1 MKQIVITF
9 KPRQVTRALLSP
21 LSERAQEI
29 IKMRYGLG
37 SEPRRMTLEAI
48 GERYDITR
56 ERVRQVES
64 FALASIRKSQNFGEI
79 TPVFNELKEVMS
91 DYGGIVHERDFL
103 KHVSPEPALQNHIHF
118 LLVVGDYFE
127 RLREDEEF
135 HHRWV
140 TDKELGEQVHT
151 SLRKLYKGL
160 SPEELVSESDI
171 IIRFLD
177 CLREEIKGM
186 RDKELA
192 GRWLRISKTIGK
204 NPLGEWGVASSPN
217 VRARGIRDLAYLVLR
232 QHGSP
237 MHFTEVARAIE
248 AKFGRKAHVATCH
261 NELIKDKRFVLV
273 GRGLYALREWGYER
287 GIVKDVIKTI
297 LAKEGPLKKED
308 VVDRVLKERHVK
320 ENTILVNLQN
330 SKHFKRDRSGRYM
343 PV

>member
-1 MKQIVITF
+1 MQQIVITF

-21 LSERAQEI
+21 LSERAQEV

-48 GERYDITR
+48 GEGYDITR
-56 ERVRQVES
+56 ERVRQIES
-64 FALASIRKSQNFGEI
+64 FSLASIRKSKNFEEI
-79 TPVFNELKEVMS
+79 TPVFNELKEVMK
-91 DYGGIVHERDFL
+91 DYGGIVHEKDFL
-103 KHVSPEPALQNHIHF
+103 KHASPEPALQNHIHF

-140 TDKELGEQVHT
+140 IDKELGGQVHS

-171 IIRFLD
+171 IMKFLD
-177 CLREEIKGM
+177 CLREEIKGI

-273 GRGLYALREWGYER
+273 GRGLYALSEWGYER

-330 SKHFKRDRSGRYM
+330 SKHFKRDRGGRYM